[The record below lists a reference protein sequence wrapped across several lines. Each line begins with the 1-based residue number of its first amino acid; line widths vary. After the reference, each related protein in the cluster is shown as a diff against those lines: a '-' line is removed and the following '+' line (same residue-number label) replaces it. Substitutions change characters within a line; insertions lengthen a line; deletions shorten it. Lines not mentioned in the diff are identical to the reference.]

1 MKSFSGSK
9 IKIQY
14 QEGDKIKTIS
24 GIANEICLLTE
35 SSPFIVLEVNN
46 RDVFINLM
54 FLIRMD
60 VLKAQSYKEE
70 TKNVVEG
77 YR

>member
-24 GIANEICLLTE
+24 GIANEICLLSE